1 LVVAALKRW
10 WRQPSHYD
18 WLSGYLHARG
28 WSGATRI
35 LMASIASSL
44 ALSLIALLVSVDGPD
59 GAIPTAMTWTAFA
72 GGGIGAILWIV
83 RWPTEVQSVGFA
95 LVTNTSIALA
105 VLAFPNPLAALLG
118 CVAFAISGAYI
129 AFFHSSK
136 YVCYNFAVAAFVGV
150 VEGSRLAS
158 QGHAALAGVDLFL
171 VLQVNIALPLAIQVL
186 IRALGTDLVHA
197 DLDPLTGLLNRR
209 AFQHRALGLLLS
221 RPAPDMF
228 LLVVVVDLDDFKS
241 LNDRHGHAAGD
252 IALEQVAEA
261 LRISTRDTA
270 VIARSGGEEFI
281 VADTSYST
289 DPKPL
294 AGRICSAIAELPSP
308 VTASVG
314 TASAPLH
321 GVPDNGF
328 QPLISRLVGAA
339 DDAMYSAKRNGG
351 NRFHVDDREA

>member
-1 LVVAALKRW
+1 MFAALKRW
-10 WRQPSHYD
+10 WQQPSHYD

-35 LMASIASSL
+35 LMASIAASL
-44 ALSLIALLVSVDGPD
+44 ALSLIALLFSVDGPD
-59 GAIPTAMTWTAFA
+59 GLIPAVMTWSAFA
-72 GGGIGAILWIV
+72 GGVAGSILWMV
-83 RWPTEVQSVGFA
+83 RWPTESQSIGFA

-105 VLAFPNPLAALLG
+105 VLAFPDPLAALLG
-118 CVAFAISGAYI
+118 CIAFAISGAYI

-136 YVCYNFAVAAFVGV
+136 YVCYNFVVAASVGI
-150 VEGSRLAS
+150 VEGLRLAA
-158 QGHAALAGVDLFL
+158 QGHPSLAGVDLFL

-221 RPAPDMF
+221 RPAPEMY
-228 LLVVVVDLDDFKS
+228 LLVVMVDLDDFKA
-241 LNDRHGHAAGD
+241 LNDRDGHAAGD
-252 IALEQVAEA
+252 QALEQVAQA
-261 LRISTRDTA
+261 LRTSTRDTA

-289 DPKPL
+289 DPTPL

-314 TASAPLH
+314 TASAPLL
-321 GVPDNGF
+321 GVHDSSL
-328 QPLISRLVGAA
+328 QPLIARLVDAA
-339 DDAMYSAKRNGG
+339 DDAMYNAKRKGG
-351 NRFHVDDREA
+351 NRIHVGDRET

>member
-1 LVVAALKRW
+1 
-10 WRQPSHYD
+10 
-18 WLSGYLHARG
+18 
-28 WSGATRI
+28 
-35 LMASIASSL
+35 MASIASSL
-44 ALSLIALLVSVDGPD
+44 ALSLIALLASVDGPQ
-59 GAIPTAMTWTAFA
+59 GLTATAMTWTAFA
-72 GGGIGAILWIV
+72 GGAAGTILWIV
-83 RWPTEVQSVGFA
+83 RWPTEIQSVGFA

-105 VLAFPNPLAALLG
+105 VLAFPDPLAALLG
-118 CVAFAISGAYI
+118 CIAFAISGAYI

-136 YVCYNFAVAAFVGV
+136 YVCYNFAVAACVGL
-150 VEGSRLAS
+150 VEGFRLAS
-158 QGHAALAGVDLFL
+158 LGHPALAGVDLFL

-241 LNDRHGHAAGD
+241 LNDHYGHASGD
-252 IALEQVAEA
+252 TALEQVAEA
-261 LRISTRDTA
+261 LRVSTRDTA

-281 VADTSYST
+281 IADTSYSP
-289 DPKPL
+289 DPSPL

-314 TASAPLH
+314 TASAALQDVH
-321 GVPDNGF
+321 DSGF
-328 QPLISRLVGAA
+328 QPLIARLVGAA
-339 DDAMYSAKRNGG
+339 DDAMYKAKRKGG
-351 NRFHVDDREA
+351 NRFHVDERDA